1 MYEIFTLGELAL
13 TETVAY
19 SGEHA
24 RAFFWYQAYAINK

>member
-13 TETVAY
+13 TETTVAY

-24 RAFFWYQAYAINK
+24 GAFFLVSSVCLK